1 MAQNKMTIRKGDTV
15 KVITGKDRGKTGK
28 VLRSVPEKSRV
39 VVEKVN
45 MVKKA
50 MRPTQQNPQGG
61 ISSLEAPIHVS
72 NVMLVCPSCGE
83 ATRVARRRDEGKLI
97 ELDRTSRLPSRVFVK
112 IRPFVESGRIFPW
125 IECPLVGQYPIAR
138 SRAMALGRSQG
149 RGVGNPAFNPSKKG
163 KRRHG

>member
-45 MVKKA
+45 MAKKA
-50 MRPTQQNPQGG
+50 MRPTQVNPQGG
-61 ISSLEAPIHVS
+61 ISTIEAPIHVS

-83 ATRVARRRDEGKLI
+83 AAQEGDQFCRACGEKL
-97 ELDRTSRLPSRVFVK
+97 
-112 IRPFVESGRIFPW
+112 
-125 IECPLVGQYPIAR
+125 
-138 SRAMALGRSQG
+138 
-149 RGVGNPAFNPSKKG
+149 N
-163 KRRHG
+163 